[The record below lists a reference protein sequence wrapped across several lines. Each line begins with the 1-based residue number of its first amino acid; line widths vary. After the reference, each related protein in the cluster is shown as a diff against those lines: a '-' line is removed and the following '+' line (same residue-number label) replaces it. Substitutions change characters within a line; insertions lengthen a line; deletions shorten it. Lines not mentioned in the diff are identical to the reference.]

1 MADITDADAIQ
12 YSNEV
17 VRTMADR
24 LVSLKSDIDRYLS
37 RWYLGI
43 NAATPND
50 TSPLAD
56 ERMGRA
62 LSLTGANINS
72 FVAQMAAIQTLMDA
86 SGVMDV
92 ISKPAVNFR

>member
-12 YSNEV
+12 FSNEV

-24 LVSLKSDIDRYLS
+24 LVTLKSDIDRYMA

-43 NAATPND
+43 NTATPND

-56 ERMGRA
+56 ERIGRA

-72 FVAQMAAIQTLMDA
+72 FVAQMAAIQSLMNG

-92 ISKPAVNFR
+92 ITKPAVNYR